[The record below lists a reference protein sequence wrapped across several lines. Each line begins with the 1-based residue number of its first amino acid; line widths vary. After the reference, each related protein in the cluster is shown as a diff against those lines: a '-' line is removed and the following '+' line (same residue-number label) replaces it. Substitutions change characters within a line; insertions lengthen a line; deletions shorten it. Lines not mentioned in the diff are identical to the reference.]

1 MNSELSDTN
10 FGINL
15 RQIEVILKENKVLIF
30 FEKIELF
37 LSIFG
42 GFLKFDE
49 K

>member
-1 MNSELSDTN
+1 MDSGLFDSNLE
-10 FGINL
+10 INL
-15 RQIEVILKENKVLIF
+15 RQLEVVLKKNKVLFF